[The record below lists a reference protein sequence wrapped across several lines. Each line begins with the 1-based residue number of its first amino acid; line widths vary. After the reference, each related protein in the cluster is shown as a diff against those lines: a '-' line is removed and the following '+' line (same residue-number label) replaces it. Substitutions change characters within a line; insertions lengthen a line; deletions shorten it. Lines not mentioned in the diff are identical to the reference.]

1 MTKNVIF
8 LTKDNIDEMIGLQN
22 VPEYMGGSCSK
33 PYIKIMDHCPSVEEV
48 AALNGISIEA
58 VKEFHKL
65 YDPFLEEFQRKR
77 EEIENLGEAGSTF
90 L

>member
-1 MTKNVIF
+1 MN
-8 LTKDNIDEMIGLQN
+8 KDNIDEMIGLEN
-22 VPEYMGGSCSK
+22 VPDYMGGTCTKS
-33 PYIKIMDHCPSVEEV
+33 YIKSMDHCPTVEEV

-65 YDPFLEEFQRKR
+65 YDPFLEEYERKK
-77 EEIENLGEAGSTF
+77 EELENCGQAGSTF